1 MAHFW
6 LPPIIGLSVMLQT
19 GFPFSMLM
27 ELQFLVGYLMDM
39 VLVCGIASNL
49 ARIAQVVPR
58 YVQYFVTT
66 FFFSPFFSIL
76 YKMQRVI
83 KTRTLKCNHLLP
95 ILNRSIVDG
104 V

>member
-66 FFFSPFFSIL
+66 FFFFP
-76 YKMQRVI
+76 
-83 KTRTLKCNHLLP
+83 LLFYS
-95 ILNRSIVDG
+95 L
-104 V
+104 